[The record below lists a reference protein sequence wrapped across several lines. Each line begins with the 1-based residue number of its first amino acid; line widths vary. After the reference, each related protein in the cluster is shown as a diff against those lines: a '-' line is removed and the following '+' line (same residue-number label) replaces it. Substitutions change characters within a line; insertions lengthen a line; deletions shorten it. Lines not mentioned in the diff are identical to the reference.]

1 MSQQPRTMPLI
12 RLLARQLVEEH
23 ERERN
28 QQNQAKVAPTP
39 NPTQNATHAR
49 RDLRTLQHR

>member
-1 MSQQPRTMPLI
+1 MSQKPRTMPLI
-12 RLLARQLVEEH
+12 RLLARQLVEEY

-28 QQNQAKVAPTP
+28 QQNQAKVAPAP
-39 NPTQNATHAR
+39 NSTQNATHAR